1 MKLAVLLRDIHF
13 WIFFP
18 ILFFPANVVGAKI
31 YFRQNVATLKR
42 KSLTSSDL
50 PPGGDCLLGGP
61 WVLPE
66 HPVQAHA
73 GVAVAVVAV
82 AAVALAVAVSVGED
96 PDRLWEDG
104 NLGANPG
111 AVLPVGQL
119 TPGPRSWK
127 KQREKQEKLET
138 MK

>member
-1 MKLAVLLRDIHF
+1 MKLTVLLRDIHF

-18 ILFFPANVVGAKI
+18 ILFFSCKCRRAKI
-31 YFRQNVATLKR
+31 YYRQNVATSKK

-50 PPGGDCLLGGP
+50 PPGGDGLLGGP
-61 WVLPE
+61 WVLSE

-73 GVAVAVVAV
+73 GVAVAVAAV
-82 AAVALAVAVSVGED
+82 AAVALGVAVSVGED

-127 KQREKQEKLET
+127 KQREKEEKLET
-138 MK
+138 KQ